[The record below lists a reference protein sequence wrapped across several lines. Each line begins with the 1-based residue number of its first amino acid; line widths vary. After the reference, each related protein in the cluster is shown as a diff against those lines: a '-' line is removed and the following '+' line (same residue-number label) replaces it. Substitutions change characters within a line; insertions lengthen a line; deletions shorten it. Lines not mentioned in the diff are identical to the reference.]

1 MRLPPL
7 AGGEPSVPA
16 QRDPSAS
23 LRAGVYRVIDVFT
36 QDPISDV
43 RKLVYWSMFAFV
55 ALAAGG
61 LIFGIYPHRGK
72 RPTSIPSSR
81 CATSNML
88 LMPPPPL
95 TARAVLEAVAVIG
108 TAGSLSFYFLSALS
122 LASFLREMRKK
133 DRRKKLEH
141 PPLLE
146 SQLPPVSILKPL
158 KGVDP
163 EIWESFCT
171 HCEQDYPQFQLVF
184 GVNDPGDPAVEV
196 VRKLQAKYPN
206 CAIDLIVCDRVL
218 GANIKVSNLV
228 QMLSAARHE
237 LLLVNDSDIRVPS
250 DYLRKVITPLADA
263 SVGLVTCLYRAVAS
277 PTLGS
282 RLEALGIST
291 DFVPGV
297 LSARFLEKGLHFGL
311 GSTLA
316 FRRGDLEA
324 IGGFEALLDY
334 LADDYELG
342 RRIAATGKRVELSA
356 ATVDTFLPAYTLR
369 QFFRHQ
375 LRWSRTIRDAR
386 RWGYTGLL
394 FTFGLPW
401 ALLTLLAAHGA
412 AWAWLLFT
420 VTFAARLGVGFAAA
434 WVVLHDRQIFR
445 RELLR
450 NIFLLP
456 LRDLIAPL
464 VWVASWGGNRIHW
477 RGDSFVLKDGKL
489 IRTIAPS

>member
-1 MRLPPL
+1 M
-7 AGGEPSVPA
+7 
-16 QRDPSAS
+16 
-23 LRAGVYRVIDVFT
+23 
-36 QDPISDV
+36 
-43 RKLVYWSMFAFV
+43 
-55 ALAAGG
+55 
-61 LIFGIYPHRGK
+61 
-72 RPTSIPSSR
+72 
-81 CATSNML
+81 
-88 LMPPPPL
+88 
-95 TARAVLEAVAVIG
+95 IG
-108 TAGSLSFYFLSALS
+108 TAGSLFFYFLSALS
-122 LASFLREMRKK
+122 LASFLRDTRKK
-133 DRRKKLEH
+133 DKRKEDRRKKLQPV
-141 PPLLE
+141 PPPE

-206 CAIDLIVCDRVL
+206 LSIDLVVCDRVL

-228 QMLSAARHE
+228 QMLPAARHE

-263 SVGLVTCLYRAVAS
+263 SVGLVTCLYRAVAC

-297 LSARFLEKGLHFGL
+297 LCARFLEKGLHFGL

-316 FRRGDLEA
+316 FRRSDLEA

-412 AWAWLLFT
+412 RWAWLLFDAD
-420 VTFAARLGVGFAAA
+420 VRGAAGRWICCGAGRAPRSPDFPPRIAPQYFLAAVARPDCADRLGRKFWGQPHPLA
-434 WVVLHDRQIFR
+434 R
-445 RELLR
+445 RFVCSEGWEADPDNRSELSSLR
-450 NIFLLP
+450 
-456 LRDLIAPL
+456 R
-464 VWVASWGGNRIHW
+464 
-477 RGDSFVLKDGKL
+477 
-489 IRTIAPS
+489 